1 MSERLFLY
9 FILMKK
15 RKLPYPLMIILFFA
29 ISSFAQEEKIEL
41 TEKEKQLFEIKDEPK
56 DEAEETDSEYDIIIM
71 DIGFNRWLNQIAQPK
86 GYYSQSFL
94 EQRNY
99 FYVLEWNR
107 RVLEPRIFDS
117 LLYEL
122 QINYEQG
129 IDYGYD
135 VNYQLYNY
143 FIYFQ
148 RRFNQRLGPFLPR
161 I

>member
-1 MSERLFLY
+1 MKKIQVYLTLFLLLCY
-9 FILMKK
+9 SM
-15 RKLPYPLMIILFFA
+15 
-29 ISSFAQEEKIEL
+29 SSLGQDDYVEL
-41 TEKEKQLFEIKDEPK
+41 TEKEKELFAQQNNPDE
-56 DEAEETDSEYDIIIM
+56 EVGETDLEYDIIIM

-107 RVLEPRIFDS
+107 RVLEPRVFDP

-122 QINYEQG
+122 QINYEHG

>member
-1 MSERLFLY
+1 
-9 FILMKK
+9 MKK
-15 RKLPYPLMIILFFA
+15 IQVYLTLILLLCYSM
-29 ISSFAQEEKIEL
+29 SSLGQDDYVEL
-41 TEKEKQLFEIKDEPK
+41 TEKEKELFVQQDDPDE
-56 DEAEETDSEYDIIIM
+56 EVGETDLEYDIIIM

-107 RVLEPRIFDS
+107 RVLEPRVFDP

-122 QINYEQG
+122 QINYEHG

>member
-1 MSERLFLY
+1 MN
-9 FILMKK
+9 MKK
-15 RKLPYPLMIILFFA
+15 IQVYLTLILLLCYSM
-29 ISSFAQEEKIEL
+29 SSLGQDDYVEL
-41 TEKEKQLFEIKDEPK
+41 TEKEKELFVQQDDPDE
-56 DEAEETDSEYDIIIM
+56 EVGETDLEYDIIIM

-107 RVLEPRIFDS
+107 RVLEPRVFDP

-122 QINYEQG
+122 QINYEHG

>member
-1 MSERLFLY
+1 MKLKVLPVCLTLT
-9 FILMKK
+9 ILCGAT
-15 RKLPYPLMIILFFA
+15 L
-29 ISSFAQEEKIEL
+29 FAQDETVVL
-41 TEKEKQLFEIKDEPK
+41 SDKEKGIFEAAEKNSVDVQQKVKDS
-56 DEAEETDSEYDIIIM
+56 TEYEIIIM
-71 DIGFNRWLNQIAQPK
+71 DIGFNRWLTQIAQPK
-86 GYYSQSFL
+86 GYYSQRFM

-99 FYVLEWNR
+99 IMVVEWNR
-107 RVLEPRIFDS
+107 RVLQPQVFDP

-122 QINYEQG
+122 QINYDQN

-148 RRFNQRLGPFLPR
+148 RRYNQRLGPFLPR

>member
-1 MSERLFLY
+1 MN
-9 FILMKK
+9 MKK
-15 RKLPYPLMIILFFA
+15 IQVYLTLILLLCYSM
-29 ISSFAQEEKIEL
+29 SSLGQDDYVEL
-41 TEKEKQLFEIKDEPK
+41 TEKEKELFAQQDNPDE
-56 DEAEETDSEYDIIIM
+56 EVGETDLEYDIIIM

-107 RVLEPRIFDS
+107 RVLEPRVFDP

-122 QINYEQG
+122 QINYEHG